1 MEIAFISI
9 GSNLGDRVANCRTA
23 VEFLKVS
30 ARVLASSSLY
40 ETAPWGKADQ
50 PDFINQVVEI
60 ETELNPLELLARIET
75 IETRMGRVKTGERWG
90 PSPIDLDIIF
100 YGNKIMDCNTL
111 TIPHPLMSERAFV
124 LVPLAEISP
133 GFVHPVLKKKVGELL
148 TILDEHG
155 EENRPKI
162 ISFEEA

>member
-9 GSNLGDRVANCRTA
+9 GSNLGDRVANCKTA
-23 VEFLKVS
+23 VEFLKAS
-30 ARVLASSSLY
+30 ARAKASSSLY
-40 ETAPWGKADQ
+40 ETAPWGKVDQ

-60 ETELNPLELLARIET
+60 ETSVPPLELLAILET

-90 PSPIDLDIIF
+90 PRVIDLDIIF
-100 YGNKIMDCNTL
+100 YGNKIMESVDL

-124 LVPLAEISP
+124 LVPLAEIAP
-133 GFVHPVLKKKVGELL
+133 GFVHPVLKKTAGELL
-148 TILDEHG
+148 ALLTVEG
-155 EENRPKI
+155 EENRPKM